1 MPQFVPKTRA
11 SANMKIEPRLVA
23 GTVDLL
29 LVRQKT
35 QNHRKTV
42 LERPERPVTGM
53 TEVLVQQI
61 LSSLPSSPEP
71 ALEQNHREAQLL
83 SPKQPAKLGGQ
94 EKARKGS
101 TALQLRDPHD
111 RSAQVDHQPPLPGS
125 SLKQVQR

>member
-1 MPQFVPKTRA
+1 
-11 SANMKIEPRLVA
+11 MKIEPRLVA

-29 LVRQKT
+29 LVR
-35 QNHRKTV
+35 KTV
-42 LERPERPVTGM
+42 LERQERPVTGM

-83 SPKQPAKLGGQ
+83 SPKQPARLGGQ
-94 EKARKGS
+94 EKARKAS

-111 RSAQVDHQPPLPGS
+111 RSAQVDHQPPSPGS